1 MSETA
6 VANDEFTAFWNNVL
20 VAKFERFRNIL
31 LDGLSYHSDV
41 PLRTLELA
49 QGSRA
54 LDVGCGWG
62 DTAIAL
68 GRKVGPSGSVL
79 GLDCCPAFLEKGK
92 RMRACQGSPTCASWR
107 QTCRRIVSS
116 GNSISASRASG

>member
-1 MSETA
+1 MEYRFRPACLALESNRGVRWMSEIA

-31 LDGLSYHSDV
+31 LDGLSYDSDV
-41 PLRTLELA
+41 PLRPLDLA

-92 RMRACQGSPTCASWR
+92 EDARAA
-107 QTCRRIVSS
+107 
-116 GNSISASRASG
+116 